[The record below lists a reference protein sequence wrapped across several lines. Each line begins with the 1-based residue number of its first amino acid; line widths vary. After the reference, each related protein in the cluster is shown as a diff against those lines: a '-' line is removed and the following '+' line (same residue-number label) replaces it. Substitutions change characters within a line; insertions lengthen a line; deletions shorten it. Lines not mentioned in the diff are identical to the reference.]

1 MDPARRRALEAAD
14 DRFLWHPFT
23 PHSVYRAEEPLLIE
37 AGEGHYLIDVDGRRY
52 FDGVGS
58 LWCNVLGHRHPALDT
73 AVRRQL
79 DKIAHSTLLGH
90 SNVIAVELAQ
100 RLAELAPPGLTRV
113 FFSDNG
119 STATEIA
126 VKMALQ
132 HAQQTPGRERR
143 TRFVSF
149 AEAYHGDTIGA
160 VSVGGVDLFHARFK
174 PLLFDVLRL
183 PSPSCGRCPEATGQV
198 PGIGYRVSGSGDE
211 VPGTGDECCRR
222 VERAFADLLERQGE
236 EIAAVVVEPGFQGAA
251 GILTQPPGFV
261 QRICELAR
269 RAGVLVIFDEVAS
282 GMGRSG
288 ELFCATTLGV
298 TPDLLCIAKGLT
310 GGYMPLAATLA
321 TEAIFEG
328 FLGPPEL
335 GRTFFHGHT
344 YTGNALGAAVALAAL
359 DLLADPAFLAQVKQR
374 ADELAGRLQGLK
386 SSPLVGEVRSFGLA
400 AGIDLWRDAARREP
414 FPPGDRAG
422 IRVCRRARER
432 GVFLRP
438 LGDTLVL
445 MPPLST
451 TADELAMLVDAV
463 DHALREEHRAFRGDH
478 P

>member
-1 MDPARRRALEAAD
+1 MDPARRRALEEAD

-37 AGEGHYLIDVDGRRY
+37 AGEGHSLIDTEGRRY

-58 LWCNVLGHRHPALDT
+58 LWCNVLGHRHPHLDRAL
-73 AVRRQL
+73 RRQL
-79 DKIAHSTLLGH
+79 DRIAHSTLLGH
-90 SNVIAVELAQ
+90 SNVVAVELAA
-100 RLAELAPPGLTRV
+100 RLAELAPPGLTKV

-119 STATEIA
+119 STAVEIA

-183 PSPSCGRCPEATGQV
+183 PSPACGRCPEAAD
-198 PGIGYRVSGSGDE
+198 P
-211 VPGTGDECCRR
+211 CCGR
-222 VERAFADLLERQGE
+222 VERAFAELLERQGE

-261 QRICELAR
+261 SRIVELAR
-269 RAGVLVIFDEVAS
+269 AAGVLVIFDEVAS

-310 GGYMPLAATLA
+310 GGYLPLAATLA
-321 TEAIFEG
+321 TEGIFES

-359 DLLADPAFLAQVKQR
+359 DILADPPFLAGVKER
-374 ADELAGRLQGLK
+374 AEELARRLETLR

-400 AGIDLWRDAARREP
+400 AGIDLWRDAAAREP
-414 FPPGDRAG
+414 FRPGDRAG

-451 TADELAMLVDAV
+451 TSDELSMLVEAV
-463 DHALREEHRAFRGDH
+463 DHALREEQQALSGDH

>member
-23 PHSVYRAEEPLLIE
+23 PHSVYRAEDPLLIE
-37 AGEGHYLIDVDGRRY
+37 AGEGHYLIDVEGRRY

-58 LWCNVLGHRHPALDT
+58 LWCNVLGHRHPHLDQ
-73 AVRRQL
+73 AIRQQL
-79 DKIAHSTLLGH
+79 ERIAHSTLLGH
-90 SNVIAVELAQ
+90 SNVVAVELAG

-183 PSPSCGRCPEATGQV
+183 PSPSCGRCPEA
-198 PGIGYRVSGSGDE
+198 GD
-211 VPGTGDECCRR
+211 PCCQR
-222 VERAFADLLERQGE
+222 VERAFSELLERQGE
-236 EIAAVVVEPGFQGAA
+236 EVAAVVVEPGFQGAA

-261 QRICELAR
+261 QRICDLAR
-269 RAGVLVIFDEVAS
+269 QAGVLVIFDEVAS

-298 TPDLLCIAKGLT
+298 SPDLLCIAKGLT
-310 GGYMPLAATLA
+310 GGYLPLAATLA
-321 TEAIFEG
+321 TEEIFEA

-359 DLLADPAFLAQVKQR
+359 EILAEPDFLAQVRQR
-374 ADELAGRLQGLK
+374 ADELAQHLEALK
-386 SSPLVGEVRSFGLA
+386 TSPLVGEVRSFGLA
-400 AGIDLWRDAARREP
+400 AGIDLWRDAAAREP
-414 FPPGDRAG
+414 FPPAERAG

-451 TADELAMLVDAV
+451 DADELAMLVDAV
-463 DHALREEHRAFRGDH
+463 DHALREEHRALRGDN